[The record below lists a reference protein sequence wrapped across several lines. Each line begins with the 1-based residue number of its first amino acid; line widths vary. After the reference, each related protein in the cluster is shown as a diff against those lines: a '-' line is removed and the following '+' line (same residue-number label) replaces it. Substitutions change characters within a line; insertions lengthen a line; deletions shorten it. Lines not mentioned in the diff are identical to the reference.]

1 MTSDEERRNLA
12 AKLRETCDEIEDAGN
27 GLTEWELAVVLNI
40 RDDDSSAME
49 GLDLDDARHLA
60 DLIDRPLAHI
70 GVNKHGRGFC
80 TNCGCDDWCIA
91 DGSHFCPDCGVELL
105 DD

>member
-1 MTSDEERRNLA
+1 MISNQQRREVAARLRNFER
-12 AKLRETCDEIEDAGN
+12 LRGVFRESNVCAFCDVLGVGYMD
-27 GLTEWELAVVLNI
+27 WEHI
-40 RDDDSSAME
+40 C
-49 GLDLDDARHLA
+49 ARLA

-70 GVNKHGRGFC
+70 GTNKHGRGFC